1 VRDYVVLPLPNT
13 DCLQQVEDNVR
24 FGKSIIFFF
33 RPSQQSTEI
42 NNALLLLYTEDIN
55 DIMKE
60 ENDGLAKPDIIFH
73 LLKAVGIW

>member
-1 VRDYVVLPLPNT
+1 MS
-13 DCLQQVEDNVR
+13 
-24 FGKSIIFFF
+24 G
-33 RPSQQSTEI
+33 PSQQSTEI